1 MQFTNNLVDELIIP
15 AGTPFAPGF
24 DVIGIGAQAP
34 PELQAEGFSVGMI
47 IYNSEWDP
55 TLTTP
60 QVKYMFLGSK
70 VQAGTGGFVL
80 HRYGRC
86 A

>member
-1 MQFTNNLVDELIIP
+1 
-15 AGTPFAPGF
+15 
-24 DVIGIGAQAP
+24 
-34 PELQAEGFSVGMI
+34 MI

-70 VQAGTGGFVL
+70 VQAGTGGLFFIGMAL
-80 HRYGRC
+80 RLTLPRTPTMC
-86 A
+86 SQQRLQIEALNAADKPPLPA